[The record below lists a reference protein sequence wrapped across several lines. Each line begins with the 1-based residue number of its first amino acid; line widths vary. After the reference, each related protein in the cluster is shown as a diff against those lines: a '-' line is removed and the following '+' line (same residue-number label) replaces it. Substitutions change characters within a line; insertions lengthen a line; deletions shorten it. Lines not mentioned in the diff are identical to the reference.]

1 MLVRKLLE
9 RYSVRPSRRV
19 TDSAAI
25 DHLCQLLA
33 RIIQRQAPYVQ
44 H

>member
-1 MLVRKLLE
+1 MHVRQLLE
-9 RYSVRPSRRV
+9 RYSVRSSHQV
-19 TDSAAI
+19 TNSAAI

-33 RIIQRQAPYVQ
+33 RIIQRQSAQ